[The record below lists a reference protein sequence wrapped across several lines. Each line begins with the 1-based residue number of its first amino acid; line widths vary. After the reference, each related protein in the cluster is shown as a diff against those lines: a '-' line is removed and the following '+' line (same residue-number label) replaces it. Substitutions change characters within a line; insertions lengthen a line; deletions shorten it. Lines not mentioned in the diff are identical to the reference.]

1 MIFRLL
7 VILIVLYLGYRLVRT
22 LLKIGGGTGDGSGGK
37 PRIANR
43 EDLVEDPNCHT
54 YVPESDAYRAVID
67 GETMYF
73 CSKKCY
79 QQYKAVRKGRTMEEG
94 SNE

>member
-1 MIFRLL
+1 MIYRIIVVF
-7 VILIVLYLGYRLVRT
+7 IVLYLGYRLIRT
-22 LLKIGGGTGDGSGGK
+22 LLALGRGSTDAK

-54 YVPESDAYRAVID
+54 YVPESDAYKVVVD
-67 GETMYF
+67 GKTMYF

-79 QQYKAVRKGRTMEEG
+79 RQYKTSRKERTMEEG
-94 SNE
+94 SKE